1 MSKLDNIL
9 KQVGN
14 DLDKFDTFFKKQ
26 LQSNVPLLNM
36 VLRYVASRSG
46 KKMRP
51 ALIFLTSSLFGD
63 ITQRAYIGAT
73 MTELLHTATLV
84 HDDVVDEAN
93 ERRGFL
99 SINAIW
105 KNKVSVLLGD
115 YLLSRGLLVA
125 VENNEYNF
133 LQVTSR
139 AVQKM
144 SEGELQSMEAS
155 RRLSYDEQTYYKII
169 TNKTAVLLR
178 SCCEIGAISQDQ
190 PDSLVEAMGNF
201 GELIGVAFQIKDDI
215 FDYTNSSSL
224 LGKPVGNDIREK
236 KITLPLIIA
245 FKNSTQTEID
255 QILKKIK
262 NTKTIKKEV
271 PYIIDYVKE
280 RNGIIESE
288 KIAAD
293 YVNRAQQIL
302 NQFKNSQA
310 KNCLQDF
317 SLYVIEREK

>member
-9 KQVGN
+9 KQVGD
-14 DLDKFDTFFKKQ
+14 DLEKFDVFFKKQ
-26 LQSNVPLLNM
+26 LESNVPLLNM
-36 VLRYVASRSG
+36 VLRFVASRSG
-46 KKMRP
+46 KKIRP
-51 ALIFLTSSLFGD
+51 ALIFLTSSMFGGV
-63 ITQRAYIGAT
+63 TQRAYIGAT

-105 KNKVSVLLGD
+105 RNKISVLLGD

-125 VENNEYNF
+125 VENNEYKF
-133 LQVTSR
+133 LQVTSQ

-155 RRLSYDEQTYYKII
+155 RRLSYDEQTYYNII
-169 TNKTAVLLR
+169 RNKTAVLLR
-178 SCCEIGAISQDQ
+178 SCCEIGTISQDQ
-190 PDSLVEAMGNF
+190 PDSIVETMGKF
-201 GELIGVAFQIKDDI
+201 GELIGIAFQIKDDI
-215 FDYTNSSSL
+215 FDYTNSSAL

-245 FKNSTQTEID
+245 FKNSTQNEID

-262 NTKTIKKEV
+262 NSKTIKKEV

-288 KIAAD
+288 KIAANF
-293 YVNRAQQIL
+293 VEQAQQIL
-302 NQFKNSQA
+302 SQFNNSEEKNS
-310 KNCLQDF
+310 LIDF

>member
-14 DLDKFDTFFKKQ
+14 DLDRFDTIFKKQ

-46 KKMRP
+46 KKIRP

-63 ITQRAYIGAT
+63 ISQRAYIGAS

-125 VENNEYNF
+125 VENNEYKF
-133 LQVTSR
+133 LQVTSH

-155 RRLSYDEQTYYKII
+155 RRLSYDEQTYFKII

-190 PDSLVEAMGNF
+190 PDSIVEAMGNF
-201 GELIGVAFQIKDDI
+201 GELIGIAFQIKDDI

-288 KIAAD
+288 KIASG
-293 YVNRAQQIL
+293 YVNQAQHIL
-302 NQFKNSQA
+302 NQFKESRA
-310 KNCLQDF
+310 KNCLMDF